1 MNGGFGGPLNAGSWP
16 LRQNQFLGAGMVYI
30 YIIFMGSIFGLIP
43 LAPMT
48 ALFQYARLKMDNIKT
63 RKKTI
68 PHILAAYIFC
78 LALLAIL
85 SATGVPV
92 VYNLGLSPLV
102 NLVPFVDIST
112 NPIHY
117 LHNIFLFVPLG
128 FLLPLLWKRFERFSL
143 TVACGALFSLSI
155 EALQLFCP
163 RVTDID
169 DFLMNTAGTIA
180 GYLMFMIVKKT
191 IPWISIF
198 SIDDT
203 GRWKWEPYFYFAI
216 AWLSMLFIVPYL
228 SRGLTGPMN
237 LSPGGEMPLII

>member
-1 MNGGFGGPLNAGSWP
+1 MNGGSGRSFGAVSRPPRLE
-16 LRQNQFLGAGMVYI
+16 QVLGAGMVYI
-30 YIIFMGSIFGLIP
+30 HIILMGSIFGLIP

-117 LHNIFLFVPLG
+117 LYNILLFVPLG
-128 FLLPLLWKRFERFSL
+128 FLLPLLWRKFERFSITL
-143 TVACGALFSLSI
+143 ACGALFSFSI
-155 EALQLFCP
+155 EFLQLFCP

-169 DFLMNTAGTIA
+169 DFLMNTTGTIA
-180 GYLMFMIVKKT
+180 GYLMFMVVKKT
-191 IPWISIF
+191 IPGISKF

-203 GRWKWEPYFYFAI
+203 GRWKFEPYFYFVI
-216 AWLSMLFIVPYL
+216 AWASMLFIVPYL
-228 SRGLTGPMN
+228 SRGLVSPMMS
-237 LSPGGEMPLII
+237 SPGGGMPLII